1 MPLPEYQILSVMVTS
16 FEDGL
21 ILKREQ
27 QARAPSISE
36 SLPCSLTPCL
46 AFYTALLG
54 ALME

>member
-27 QARAPSISE
+27 QARADRKSVV
-36 SLPCSLTPCL
+36 
-46 AFYTALLG
+46 
-54 ALME
+54 